1 MEKTKL
7 CDDKLWWRAVS
18 REFNFPFP
26 VSRFLA
32 RRAEKKKKKKGEAR
46 KIKFIGDVGR
56 AASVAGEKRA
66 EVPLCAEFARRENMI
81 FARPTVRNVRPNNAN
96 SRIHDEDSSLDARFS
111 SKVFPRIRLLTA
123 VKL

>member
-1 MEKTKL
+1 MINYGDEQFRESSTSL
-7 CDDKLWWRAVS
+7 FPYPVFWRGGQ
-18 REFNFPFP
+18 
-26 VSRFLA
+26 
-32 RRAEKKKKKKGEAR
+32 KKKKKGEAR

>member
-1 MEKTKL
+1 MINYGDEQFRESSTSL
-7 CDDKLWWRAVS
+7 FPYPVFWRGGQK
-18 REFNFPFP
+18 
-26 VSRFLA
+26 
-32 RRAEKKKKKKGEAR
+32 KKKKKKGEAR